1 MIIFVKVV
9 LNRTVVDS
17 DWCFDKCSS
26 HLQSQSVLYHASW
39 WCLTLVIDMIG
50 QLSHD
55 VIGHLSVNSWCFWLW
70 TLQMPLVH
78 FNLTIVTVSPTYEMT
93 SGFKPF
99 TVFSCVLHCRLKKRL
114 IVMQS
119 FPIVLHYRWT
129 WDRLM
134 LEIQMTDKGK
144 NSLLQL
150 HNHHSKVWGRRKN
163 KWWWTLFMIPAIF
176 THILGSMG

>member
-17 DWCFDKCSS
+17 DWCFDKYSS
-26 HLQSQSVLYHASW
+26 HLQSQSVLYHVSW
-39 WCLTLVIDMIG
+39 WYLTLVIDMIG

-70 TLQMPLVH
+70 TLKMPLVH
-78 FNLTIVTVSPTYEMT
+78 FNPTIVTVYPTYEMT
-93 SGFKPF
+93 FGFKAF
-99 TVFSCVLHCRLKKRL
+99 TVFCCVLHCRLKKRL

-119 FPIVLHYRWT
+119 FLIVLHCQWT
-129 WDRLM
+129 WDHLM

-144 NSLLQL
+144 NSFLQL

-163 KWWWTLFMIPAIF
+163 KSWWTLFMMPAIF
-176 THILGSMG
+176 THTLGSMG